1 MTPAGAAEPS
11 DALVGLVETC
21 RTGELRF
28 HDAAAGID
36 DPILRQ
42 LCESY
47 AEQRAGFRRELLDE
61 LAELGGVAPAGA
73 PGLESAGDR
82 PASRTAHPSEIVT
95 LAELA
100 RREASAESAYRNA
113 LVLGLPDH
121 ATGTV
126 ERQHEQ
132 VQDALKHLS
141 LLERT
146 LPASA

>member
-1 MTPAGAAEPS
+1 MTPAGATQPS
-11 DALVGLVETC
+11 DALVGLLETC

-73 PGLESAGDR
+73 PSLESTGDR

-100 RREASAESAYRNA
+100 RREASAESAYRRA

>member
-1 MTPAGAAEPS
+1 MTPAGATEPS
-11 DALVGLVETC
+11 DALVGLLETC

-61 LAELGGVAPAGA
+61 LAELGGVAPGGA
-73 PGLESAGDR
+73 PGLESAGDG
-82 PASRTAHPSEIVT
+82 RTALPSEIVT

>member
-1 MTPAGAAEPS
+1 MTPAGATEPS
-11 DALVGLVETC
+11 DALVGLLETC

-47 AEQRAGFRRELLDE
+47 AEQRAAFRRELLDE

-73 PGLESAGDR
+73 PGLESAGER
-82 PASRTAHPSEIVT
+82 SSSRTHPSEIVT

-100 RREASAESAYRNA
+100 RREASAESAYRRA

>member
-21 RTGELRF
+21 RRGELRF

-61 LAELGGVAPAGA
+61 LAELGGVAPGGA
-73 PGLESAGDR
+73 PGLESAGDGR
-82 PASRTAHPSEIVT
+82 RALPSEIVT